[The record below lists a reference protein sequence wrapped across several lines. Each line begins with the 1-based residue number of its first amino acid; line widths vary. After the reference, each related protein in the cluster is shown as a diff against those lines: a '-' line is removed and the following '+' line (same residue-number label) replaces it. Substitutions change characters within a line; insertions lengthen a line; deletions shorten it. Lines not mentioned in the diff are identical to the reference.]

1 MRIAIRV
8 DASVASGVGHVM
20 RCRTLAK
27 ALSAQGAIV
36 QFICRA
42 HAGNCIETLRGDGFV
57 VTALSAPTGNTDAAE
72 REDYA
77 AWLGTSQAQDADETI
92 AALDGRFDWM
102 VVDHYGI
109 DADWERAL
117 RSHVDRIMVIDDL
130 ANRQHDC
137 DLLLDQNYVHGMQT
151 RYADKLPREATCLLG
166 PTYALLSPEYVKQ
179 RRTRLQGDGEVRR
192 VLVFFG
198 GTDRDNLTGRTLSAF
213 TASALHHIAIDV
225 VVGANNPHRDALEAQ
240 ASAGLQI
247 TLHEPRSH
255 LADLMA
261 DADLAIGAGGTTTW
275 ERCCLG
281 LPSLVVSIAENQKP
295 ACDAL
300 ARDGIIDWLGHHDQL
315 DTERLTGAIHSILHS
330 PERISAMGKANRD
343 LVDGQGVKRVISNL
357 VTLERSNCAH

>member
-77 AWLGTSQAQDADETI
+77 AWLGTSQAHDADETI
-92 AALDGRFDWM
+92 AALDGPIDWM

-109 DADWERAL
+109 DADWERRLCA
-117 RSHVDRIMVIDDL
+117 HADRIMVIDDL

-151 RYADKLPREATCLLG
+151 RYTDKLPREATCLLG
-166 PTYALLSPEYVKQ
+166 PTYALIRPEYAKQ
-179 RRTRLQGDGEVRR
+179 RCGRHQSDGEIRR
-192 VLVFFG
+192 VFVFFG
-198 GTDRDNLTGRTLSAF
+198 GTDPDNLTGRTLSALA
-213 TASALHHIAIDV
+213 ASALQHIAVDV
-225 VVGANNPHRDALEAQ
+225 VVGANNPNRTALEAQ
-240 ASAGLQI
+240 ASAMPQI
-247 TLHEPRSH
+247 RLHKPRLH

-261 DADLAIGAGGTTTW
+261 EADLAVGAGGTTTW

-281 LPSLVVSIAENQKP
+281 LPSLVVSIAENQQR
-295 ACDAL
+295 ACEAL
-300 ARDGIIDWLGHHDQL
+300 ARDGVIEWVGHHDQVTAADL
-315 DTERLTGAIHSILHS
+315 ADALMALIPDPARVRSLA
-330 PERISAMGKANRD
+330 SASRA
-343 LVDGQGVKRVISNL
+343 LVDGHGTRRVVEHL
-357 VTLERSNCAH
+357 LADRKAA